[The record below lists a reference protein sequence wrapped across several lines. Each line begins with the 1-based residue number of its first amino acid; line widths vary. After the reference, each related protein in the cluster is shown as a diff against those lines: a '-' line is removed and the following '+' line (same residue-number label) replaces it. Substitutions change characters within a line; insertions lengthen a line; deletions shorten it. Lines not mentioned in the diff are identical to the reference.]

1 MLFAPDTEDSLEF
14 AVDLVNSAPRAS
26 RSGVD
31 ELATPA
37 HLTALLTKH
46 SYSGRFDRDGAEL
59 AEVIST
65 RATLRGVWDLDTDG
79 LVTITNRMLRE
90 SSAVPFLV
98 KHDAFGWHLHA
109 TPADAP
115 LAERMRV
122 EVALALADVVR
133 TDVVDRLRVCA
144 AEDCDGVLVD
154 FSRNGSKRF
163 CSVRCGNRM
172 NQLAFRER
180 VAGSAS

>member
-1 MLFAPDTEDSLEF
+1 MLFAPDTIDTLAF
-14 AVDLVNSAPRAS
+14 TVDLVNTAPDAS
-26 RSGVD
+26 RSGLD

-37 HLTALLTKH
+37 QLTALLTQH
-46 SYSGRFDRDGAEL
+46 SYSGRFDRDEAEL
-59 AEVIST
+59 ADVLDT
-65 RATLRGVWDLDTDG
+65 RARLRQTWNLDVRS
-79 LVTITNRMLRE
+79 LVNATNAMLRE
-90 SSAVPFLV
+90 GNALPFLV
-98 KHDAFGWHLHA
+98 KHDAFDWHLHA
-109 TPADAP
+109 TGPDAP

-133 TDVVDRLRVCA
+133 SGSTDRLRVCA
-144 AEDCDGVLVD
+144 AGDCKGVLAD

-180 VAGSAS
+180 QNSES